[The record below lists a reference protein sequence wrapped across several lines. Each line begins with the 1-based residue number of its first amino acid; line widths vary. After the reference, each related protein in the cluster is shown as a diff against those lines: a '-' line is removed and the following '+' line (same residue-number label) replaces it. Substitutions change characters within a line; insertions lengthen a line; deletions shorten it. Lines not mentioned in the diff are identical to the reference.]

1 MLLKMFGPLETKDLA
16 QIAITVVGL
25 AVIFLYFNRRLTSM
39 TSLIHQHESMITS
52 NSTEEQNGKF
62 EAFGE
67 ILHALND
74 RISNLENANHALAQ
88 QLEAI
93 KHQRNTISVVPE
105 QLQQQQRAKV
115 HQSAPTIHKQ
125 EPVIRKKEPVVE
137 KQNVVVEEPTP
148 EKDVN
153 DLDGETMDQ
162 ILSEEL
168 NDLVEDEDVDLKKE
182 Q

>member
-1 MLLKMFGPLETKDLA
+1 
-16 QIAITVVGL
+16 
-25 AVIFLYFNRRLTSM
+25 
-39 TSLIHQHESMITS
+39 
-52 NSTEEQNGKF
+52 
-62 EAFGE
+62 
-67 ILHALND
+67 
-74 RISNLENANHALAQ
+74 
-88 QLEAI
+88 
-93 KHQRNTISVVPE
+93 
-105 QLQQQQRAKV
+105 
-115 HQSAPTIHKQ
+115 HQSTPTIHKQ